1 MSKITASSITG
12 LTGAP
17 TFTNGAVVSGTT
29 TSTSFRGTFIGDGS
43 GLIGVAGTG
52 TGIVIKDDGTLV
64 GTAATIDFGSN
75 LNVTPISAGIVTVSL
90 STTGIITASSFSG
103 SNINVTGVAT
113 IGDYDGNFILDSY
126 LFNS

>member
-17 TFTNGAVVSGTT
+17 TFTNGVVVTGTT

-52 TGIVIKDDGTLV
+52 TGIIIKDDGTLV

-75 LNVTPISAGIVTVSL
+75 LNVSPISAGIVTVSL
-90 STTGIITASSFSG
+90 STTGIITASSFRGDG
-103 SNINVTGVAT
+103 SQLTNVMSKGRVYFFA
-113 IGDYDGNFILDSY
+113 
-126 LFNS
+126 NS